1 MSARIH
7 SPKPRNKVRIMHG
20 NKVRDYTKADIK
32 VVRRSDGSKR
42 YVWKSKSKLG
52 EKNRWAQAVKRAYK
66 HLGLVS
72 FVPLRKGSQLYR
84 LAKVF
89 YKSKLPLGR
98 ASRSPRRSPKHARKS
113 PKQARRSRSRSPRKS
128 AGRR

>member
-7 SPKPRNKVRIMHG
+7 SPKPRNKVRIMNG
-20 NKVRDYTKADIK
+20 TKVRDYTKADIK

-42 YVWKSKSKLG
+42 YVWKSKSQLG
-52 EKNRWAQAVKRAYK
+52 EKNRWAQAVKRAYR

-84 LAKVF
+84 LAKVY
-89 YKSKLPLGR
+89 YKSKLSLGR
-98 ASRSPRRSPKHARKS
+98 ASRSPRASRRKS

-128 AGRR
+128 GGRR